1 MAGGGLGV
9 HTNSF
14 VESWGLRREVVERTF
29 RWTPRSLSIIVLTGV
44 LLPLAVYK
52 IGVAE
57 FVRPRAAWGLVIAHP
72 LLRHQAIVDKRAG
85 KTPKSFL

>member
-29 RWTPRSLSIIVLTGV
+29 RWTPKSLSIIALTGV

-57 FVRPRAAWGLVIAHP
+57 FVRPRAAWELVIAHP
-72 LLRHQAIVDKRAG
+72 PAPGYR
-85 KTPKSFL
+85 